1 MMRVLLITIFLGNF
15 SFATG
20 LGETLFEGNCTTC
33 HHRTKSISA
42 PSAAQIQS
50 VYKANFKT
58 KEAFVNFMSS
68 WIVNPNPSTA
78 LMSEAIEQ
86 FQIMPSNLGYDDFT
100 LKAIAEFL
108 YEVDIKE

>member
-1 MMRVLLITIFLGNF
+1 
-15 SFATG
+15 
-20 LGETLFEGNCTTC
+20 
-33 HHRTKSISA
+33 
-42 PSAAQIQS
+42 
-50 VYKANFKT
+50 
-58 KEAFVNFMSS
+58 MSS